1 MVVKK
6 RERFNAQLYESQQQ
20 IQSESVLICPL
31 CGRTMELGIT
41 TDEHHLIPKSMGGK
55 DKYLL
60 HKICHQKIHTT
71 LTERELA
78 RHFNNWES
86 LRAHPE
92 IAQFI
97 AWVKKRPSNYID
109 RNRKTQ
115 RMRKR

>member
-6 RERFNAQLYESQQQ
+6 RMRFNPRLYESQQQ
-20 IQSESVLICPL
+20 MQSESAPGCPL
-31 CGRTMELGIT
+31 CGRLMETGIT

-55 DKYLL
+55 EKYLL
-60 HKICHQKIHTT
+60 HKICHQKIHAT

-78 RHFNNWES
+78 RHFHTWES
-86 LRAHPE
+86 LQTHPE
-92 IAQFI
+92 IAEFI
-97 AWVKKRPSNYID
+97 AWVKKRPSTYID